1 LVGSGPEATDVAVVP
16 RDVVVLPCGWVEVVD
31 ELDDVEELLVEVLDA
46 TVVVDD
52 DVVVAS
58 FRFGPSKA

>member
-1 LVGSGPEATDVAVVP
+1 
-16 RDVVVLPCGWVEVVD
+16 VEVVD